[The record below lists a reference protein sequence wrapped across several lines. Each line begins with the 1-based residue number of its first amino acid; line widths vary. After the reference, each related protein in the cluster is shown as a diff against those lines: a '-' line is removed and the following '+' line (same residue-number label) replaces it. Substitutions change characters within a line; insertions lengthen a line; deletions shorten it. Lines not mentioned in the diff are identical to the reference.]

1 MKNRN
6 ISKSMIEF
14 WKNKEQNYIKE
25 VNKKRSESLKTQCIW
40 LKKEGEKPFP
50 CNVELI
56 LSKLSNGYLIV
67 DTKKNREKVF
77 NYFGEVPDFFWAEKN
92 KQKQNNN

>member
-14 WKNKEQNYIKE
+14 WKNKEQNYIQE
-25 VNKKRSESLKTQCIW
+25 VNKKRSESLKNQCIW

-50 CNVELI
+50 CNIELI

-67 DTKKNREKVF
+67 DTKKNRGKVF
-77 NYFGEVPDFFWAEKN
+77 NYFGEVPDFFWAKKN